1 MEAVERRA
9 ADRIGQDVWKW
20 VSGILAA
27 ILLTGLASWF
37 AFGRETLSRTE
48 AERMQ
53 TEWAGQNAELRA
65 LVAEQSRQV
74 NLLTVEMAKTNER
87 LQALIERMDR
97 EGR

>member
-1 MEAVERRA
+1 MSDTERKER
-9 ADRIGQDVWKW
+9 QEVWKW

-37 AFGRETLSRTE
+37 AFGMGTLSRAE

-53 TEWAGQNAELRA
+53 AEWAGQNAELRE

>member
-1 MEAVERRA
+1 MSDTERKG
-9 ADRIGQDVWKW
+9 GQEVWKW

-37 AFGRETLSRTE
+37 AFGMGTLSRAE
-48 AERMQ
+48 AEQ
-53 TEWAGQNAELRA
+53 IQAEWASQNAELRA
-65 LVAEQSRQV
+65 LVTEQSRQV

-97 EGR
+97 EWR

>member
-1 MEAVERRA
+1 MTQMTSRTGA
-9 ADRIGQDVWKW
+9 DVWKW
-20 VSGILAA
+20 ISGILSAV
-27 ILLTGLASWF
+27 LLTGLASWF
-37 AFGRETLSRTE
+37 AIGMDTVSRAE

-53 TEWAGQNAELRA
+53 LAWTGQNAELRE

-87 LQALIERMDR
+87 LKSLIERLDR

>member
-1 MEAVERRA
+1 MSDTARKG
-9 ADRIGQDVWKW
+9 GQEGWKW
-20 VSGILAA
+20 ISGILAA

-37 AFGRETLSRTE
+37 AFGMGTLSRAE
-48 AERMQ
+48 AEQMQ
-53 TEWAGQNAELRA
+53 AEWAGQNAELRE

-97 EGR
+97 EGW

>member
-1 MEAVERRA
+1 M
-9 ADRIGQDVWKW
+9 WKW

-37 AFGRETLSRTE
+37 AFGMGTLSQHE
-48 AERMQ
+48 YSEH
-53 TEWAGQNAELRA
+53 NRA
-65 LVAEQSRQV
+65 LRELVTENARQV

>member
-1 MEAVERRA
+1 MSDTARKG
-9 ADRIGQDVWKW
+9 GQEVWKW

-27 ILLTGLASWF
+27 ILLTGLTSWF
-37 AFGRETLSRTE
+37 AFGMGTLSRAE

-53 TEWAGQNAELRA
+53 TECAGQNAELRA